1 MKFALMIAEVEDE
14 RHELSRAEVDFDTL
28 VRWWADVR
36 SRVNVV
42 ASGRL
47 APKGTA
53 RTISWRDQA
62 PIVTDGPFIEAKES
76 IAGFL
81 IVDVDD
87 ETAAIELAST
97 WLAKVGFK
105 IEVRAIQD
113 SPGE

>member
-1 MKFALMIAEVEDE
+1 MVGRRAFPGE
-14 RHELSRAEVDFDTL
+14 RCGQRQAGS
-28 VRWWADVR
+28 
-36 SRVNVV
+36 
-42 ASGRL
+42 
-47 APKGTA
+47 KGTA

-81 IVDVDD
+81 IVDVED

-105 IEVRAIQD
+105 IEVRAIQG